1 MDWSDILKIVGAIG
15 GIASISAAV
24 SSFVG
29 RVIISRIVE
38 SHKSKLNLQLERYKS
53 ELASL
58 ADRQRLLLK
67 RQELMFEKEYAA
79 ASDFFRF
86 FSGVVPDPWAP
97 DLDWSDAQAEI
108 AGDFHKHA
116 SELKKFL
123 AVHTASISQDALKMI
138 EGAIASANDG
148 IFKVG
153 MDTHG
158 EDYGHELTPS
168 QEVKK
173 SVDEFYNSLKAAN
186 KQIRADLEGG
196 SFSLRSED

>member
-1 MDWSDILKIVGAIG
+1 MDWSDILKVVGAIG

-24 SSFVG
+24 SGFVG
-29 RVIISRIVE
+29 RIVITRIVE
-38 SHKSKLNLQLERYKS
+38 SYKSKLNLQLEKYKS

-86 FSGVVPDPWAP
+86 YSGVVPDPWAP

-108 AGDFHKHA
+108 AGNFHKHA

-123 AVHTASISQDALKMI
+123 AVHTASISQPTLMTLESAF
-138 EGAIASANDG
+138 ASANDG

-168 QEVKK
+168 QDVRQ
-173 SVDEFYNSLKAAN
+173 SVDEFYNFLKAAN

-196 SFSLRSED
+196 SFSLRGEG